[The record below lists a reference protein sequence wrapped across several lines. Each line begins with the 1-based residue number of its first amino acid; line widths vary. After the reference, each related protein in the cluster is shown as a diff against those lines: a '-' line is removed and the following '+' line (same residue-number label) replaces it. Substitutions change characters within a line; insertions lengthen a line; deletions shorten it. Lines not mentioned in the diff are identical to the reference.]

1 MTIGIDPHKSS
12 RTASAVDRVTNTV
25 VALLRIDASLAGYGA
40 LLKRGRQ
47 FADNRWAIGN
57 AKGLGYHLGQ
67 WLVARR
73 EPVFGVATTATARV
87 RELSRGGQHNNA
99 FGSLMSLNMA
109 IEAPGGSDYTGTQF
123 DEWSRAAG
131 SPTPRSYCSLGRRVR
146 RSPTRPETRETAGVI
161 VLPEPFGSGGGGGPD
176 RLSGPGS
183 EQFRPRLVGCR
194 PSRTAS
200 EPRLRRVRYAR
211 SGGRFEPVDGLAPS
225 GGRPLP

>member
-73 EPVFGVATTATARV
+73 EPVFGVATTATARCENSHEVGNTTTPSGLSCRSTWRSRHPAAPTTRHSV
-87 RELSRGGQHNNA
+87 RRVVK
-99 FGSLMSLNMA
+99 
-109 IEAPGGSDYTGTQF
+109 
-123 DEWSRAAG
+123 
-131 SPTPRSYCSLGRRVR
+131 GRRV
-146 RSPTRPETRETAGVI
+146 THTEVVLLAG
-161 VLPEPFGSGGGGGPD
+161 
-176 RLSGPGS
+176 
-183 EQFRPRLVGCR
+183 
-194 PSRTAS
+194 PSSAAIA
-200 EPRLRRVRYAR
+200 YKA
-211 SGGRFEPVDGLAPS
+211 
-225 GGRPLP
+225 